1 MPMRRTDEVMEELS
15 IDPVS
20 VASQIEDFIRREVEK
35 LRREGAILGL
45 SGGIDSAVVA
55 ALAARALGPERVL
68 ALIMPELDS
77 APQSK
82 RDALGLARRLGI
94 RWKTISLTKILFPIG
109 IYGKVPLWLLGLRR
123 LKERMVRRYYEG
135 FNEELGEYET
145 PFAAIMVGTKG
156 LRGPWLNQAT
166 AYHRVKVRLR
176 MVLLYY
182 HAELENLLVLGTCNK
197 TERAVGFF
205 VKYGDAAA
213 DITPLESL
221 YKTQVRELAAF
232 LDIPEAI
239 RLKPPSP
246 DLLPGISDE
255 YALGLDYA
263 TLDRILWR
271 LEKGMNVEKV
281 AAEVGVEPGLVR
293 YVKKLT
299 RRSEHMRVPPSTISL
314 VGAQHAA
321 PPLEEWS

>member
-1 MPMRRTDEVMEELS
+1 MEGLS
-15 IDPVS
+15 ITPAS
-20 VASQIEDFIRREVEK
+20 VASQLEDFIRQEVERFK
-35 LRREGAILGL
+35 REGAILGL

-55 ALAARALGPERVL
+55 ALAVRALGPERVL
-68 ALIMPELDS
+68 ALIMPDLDS

-82 RDALGLARRLGI
+82 RDALDLAKRLGI
-94 RWKTISLTKILFPIG
+94 RWKTVGLTKILLPIG
-109 IYGKVPLWLLGLRR
+109 IYGKIPLWLLGLRR
-123 LKERMVRRYYEG
+123 FKERMVRRYYEG
-135 FNEELGEYET
+135 FSKELGEHET

-156 LRGPWLNQAT
+156 LRGPWLNQAV

-176 MVLLYY
+176 ALLLYY
-182 HAELENLLVLGTCNK
+182 NAELENLLVLGTCNR
-197 TERAVGFF
+197 TEKAVGFF

-213 DITPLESL
+213 DTAPLESL

-255 YALGLDYA
+255 YALGVDYG

-271 LEKGMNVEKV
+271 LEKGMGIEDI

-293 YVKKLT
+293 YIEELT
-299 RRSEHMRVPPSTISL
+299 RRSEHMRALPCTVSL
-314 VGAQHAA
+314 R
-321 PPLEEWS
+321 

>member
-1 MPMRRTDEVMEELS
+1 LQMPRGRTDEVMKELS
-15 IDPVS
+15 IDPAS
-20 VASQIEDFIRREVEK
+20 VASQIEDFICREVERFK
-35 LRREGAILGL
+35 RDGAILGL

-55 ALAARALGPERVL
+55 ALAVRALGPERVL

-77 APQSK
+77 APESK
-82 RDALGLARRLGI
+82 RDALNLARKLGI
-94 RWKTISLTKILFPIG
+94 KCKTVGLTKILLPIG
-109 IYGKVPLWLLGLRR
+109 VYGRIPLWLLGLRH

-135 FNEELGEYET
+135 FSEELGKYET
-145 PFAAIMVGTKG
+145 PFAAIMVGTRG
-156 LRGPWLNQAT
+156 VRGPWLNQAV

-182 HAELENLLVLGTCNK
+182 YAELENLLVVGTCNK
-197 TERAVGFF
+197 TEKAVGFF

-213 DITPLESL
+213 DVAPLESL
-221 YKTQVRELAAF
+221 YKTQVRQLAAF

-255 YALGLDYA
+255 YALGLDYT

-271 LEKGMNVEKV
+271 LERGMDAEDI
-281 AAEVGVEPGLVR
+281 AAKVGVEPGLVR
-293 YVKKLT
+293 YVEELR
-299 RRSEHMRVPPSTISL
+299 RRSEHMRVPPSTVSL
-314 VGAQHAA
+314 R
-321 PPLEEWS
+321 